1 MKLNKK
7 TIFGGMLLLLVG
19 VGLGKWAFPAPQER
33 LPGARYLIV
42 NADDFGASEA
52 ITQGIIRAWKEGIV
66 TSTSA
71 QVNLPG
77 ALERIRT
84 AHAANPALPIGL
96 HLDITEGKPVLPEN
110 QVPSLVDESGNFY
123 SADTITTHLTEI
135 SLPELRAELHAQAE
149 LLLKSGVKFD
159 HIDYHNHMLALY
171 TPFYPLVIELAQEY
185 GVPVR
190 QPVPESVYG
199 QIHVQGGSGSAAAMQ
214 QMMAFGMRHPLLAMK
229 MMPDMTPDAF
239 KNQARRLDTLG
250 IPTPNW
256 FVDAFYNNATSANL
270 ISILGQ
276 LPPGVSEMM
285 VHPGL
290 DDPGV
295 NDPSAYSSRSEE
307 LEVLTDPS
315 VRTALKANQIQRI
328 DFSFFGRNSWKN
340 IP

>member
-1 MKLNKK
+1 MKQNKK
-7 TIFGGMLLLLVG
+7 AIFAGILLLLVG
-19 VGLGKWAFPAPQER
+19 FGLGKWAFPAPQER
-33 LPGARYLIV
+33 LPGGRYLIV

-52 ITQGIIRAWKEGIV
+52 ITSGIIQAWKEGIV

-77 ALERIRT
+77 AVERIRA

-96 HLDITEGKPVLPEN
+96 HLDITEGKPVLPPD
-110 QVPSLVDESGNFY
+110 QVPSLVDEAGNFY
-123 SADTITTHLTEI
+123 PAETITTHLTEI
-135 SLPELRAELHAQAE
+135 SLTELRAELHAQAE
-149 LLLKSGVKFD
+149 LLIQSGVKFD
-159 HIDYHNHMLALY
+159 HIDYHNHMLVLY

-199 QIHVQGGSGSAAAMQ
+199 QIQISGGSASAAAMQ
-214 QMMAFGMRHPLLAMK
+214 EMIWFGVQHPQLAMK

-239 KNQARRLDTLG
+239 KKQAVRLDTLG
-250 IPTPNW
+250 IPTTNW
-256 FVDAFYNNATSANL
+256 FVDAFYNNASSANM

-290 DDPGV
+290 EDQ
-295 NDPSAYSSRSEE
+295 NQEDPSAYSGRLQE
-307 LEVLTDPS
+307 LEVLTDS
-315 VRTALKANQIQRI
+315 AVRDALLTNHIQRI
-328 DFSFFGRNSWKN
+328 DFTFLSRSSK
-340 IP
+340 